1 MSYQDPYYAPQHAR
15 PYTDAPVDYDPYN
28 TRQQHPTYDQ
38 SGYQDDDAYR
48 NTGFGGDDGVGHTRE
63 KSRYEETFPPVFRPP
78 KSTGAIRIWRK
89 DNRGPLWTKG
99 GRGKCC
105 LRFFCCSVLIFLFLL
120 IGIILSLG
128 IGGRG
133 KCCLR
138 FFCCSVLIFLFLL
151 IGIILSLGIWIRP
164 PDITINEVGLNS
176 TGGSA
181 AQFTSSSLSIN
192 FAVNISV
199 ENPNYFDVDFKKIKA
214 NLTYPL
220 NDMDLGGGE
229 KDGITFKSH
238 TQTTFNFPFTLT
250 YDLESDSNQ
259 VVLKDLLSKC
269 GFTGTKEDITV
280 DYKITVRR
288 LFLLGFEDDDSNQV
302 VLKDL
307 LSKCGFTG
315 TKEDITVDYKITLGI
330 KIIVITISPTFSSS
344 FSFECPTS
352 DIESFLES
360 SGIDISSITDAL
372 SG

>member
-1 MSYQDPYYAPQHAR
+1 MSYQDPYYAPQHTR
-15 PYTDAPVDYDPYN
+15 PYADAPVDYDPYN

-48 NTGFGGDDGVGHTRE
+48 NTGFGGDDGVGHARE

-105 LRFFCCSVLIFLFLL
+105 LRFFCCT
-120 IGIILSLG
+120 
-128 IGGRG
+128 
-133 KCCLR
+133 
-138 FFCCSVLIFLFLL
+138 VLIFLFLL

-164 PDITINEVGLNS
+164 PDITINQVGLNS

-181 AQFTSSSLSIN
+181 AQFTSSSLNIN

-199 ENPNYFDVDFKKIKA
+199 DNPNYFDVDFKRIKA

-229 KDGITFKSH
+229 KDGITFKSD

-250 YDLESDSNQ
+250 YNLQSDSNQ

-269 GFTGTKEDITV
+269 GFTGTK
-280 DYKITVRR
+280 
-288 LFLLGFEDDDSNQV
+288 Q
-302 VLKDL
+302 
-307 LSKCGFTG
+307 
-315 TKEDITVDYKITLGI
+315 DITVDYKITLGI
-330 KIIVITISPTFSSS
+330 KIIVITVSPTFSSS

-352 DIESFLES
+352 DIESFLQG
-360 SGIDISSITDAL
+360 SGIDISSITGAL
-372 SG
+372 SGSG

>member
-89 DNRGPLWTKG
+89 DNRGPLWTK
-99 GRGKCC
+99 
-105 LRFFCCSVLIFLFLL
+105 
-120 IGIILSLG
+120 
-128 IGGRG
+128 GGRG

-280 DYKITVRR
+280 DYKIT
-288 LFLLGFEDDDSNQV
+288 
-302 VLKDL
+302 
-307 LSKCGFTG
+307 
-315 TKEDITVDYKITLGI
+315 LGI